1 MSIPS
6 KNLPLVSIIIPC
18 RNEERYIAD
27 CLDSVLNN
35 DYPVDMQE
43 IIIVDGNSEDRSVEI
58 VNEYIEKYNHLRLLH
73 NPVKTTPKSLNIGI
87 KNSKGNIIMR
97 MDVHSRYSKNY
108 ISVLVQSLDKYHCDN
123 VGGIWNT
130 LSKGSGIIP
139 YGIATATSLPFGVGD
154 AWYKIGGKKI
164 MEVDTV
170 PYGCYRREIFDKIG
184 FFDEELVRNQ
194 DDEFNARLIKNG
206 GKIYL
211 IPDAIINYYARDSL
225 KGMIQMFYQ
234 YGLYKPLVNKKI
246 GAPANVRQLIPPAFV
261 IFLIILFIL
270 LLVNPQVFKPLLLIL
285 AIYLI
290 IDISYSL
297 YATIKKRK
305 FLLIFILPVL
315 FPLIHFSYGI
325 GYFFGIIY
333 HRIISPL
340 KRNNS

>member
-58 VNEYIEKYNHLRLLH
+58 VNEYIEKYNHIRLLH

-87 KNSKGNIIMR
+87 KNAKGNIIMR

-211 IPDAIINYYARDSL
+211 IPDAIIDYYARDSL

-290 IDISYSL
+290 IDI
-297 YATIKKRK
+297 A
-305 FLLIFILPVL
+305 ILFMQL
-315 FPLIHFSYGI
+315 
-325 GYFFGIIY
+325 
-333 HRIISPL
+333 
-340 KRNNS
+340 